1 MAIQFT
7 SDMEAGEFTGREEEL
22 KASRKKAGLDP
33 ITGQKKD
40 PFQVALEASRKRLE
54 ALKNKK
60 FEYKSPSG
68 LKDQG
73 GNMVDP
79 SARFQRLRQRA
90 KQEQGAQTQAQQE
103 ALQRRFAAL
112 GQQGSGADIKTQ
124 MLAEEAGQKQLAR
137 VQEGIMSA
145 EEEDILRRQEIEKQ
159 RQFQA
164 GEAEKGRQF
173 AAEQAE
179 IARQAGLEQL
189 GVQQEFASEQAKLG
203 RDFQKSEN
211 LAARTQQAE
220 QWKKSFEES
229 ISQFEQQMSFA
240 QEKFAE
246 EVRINNKN
254 LKIQAEAMKDP
265 GLIGGL
271 FDDIFGSGTSFS
283 MGAPAPSAGGIG
295 GGLKLPGLGGGL

>member
-7 SDMEAGEFTGREEEL
+7 SDMESGEFTGREDEL
-22 KASRKKAGLDP
+22 KASRKKSGLNVQ
-33 ITGQKKD
+33 TGQKKD

-54 ALKNKK
+54 ELKNKK
-60 FEYKSPSG
+60 FEYKSPEG

-124 MLAEEAGQKQLAR
+124 MLAEEAGQKQLGR

-189 GVQQEFASEQAKLG
+189 GVQQEFAAEQAKLG
-203 RDFQKSEN
+203 RDFQSSEA
-211 LAARTQQAE
+211 LKARTQQAE
-220 QWKKSFEES
+220 QFKQSFEES
-229 ISQFEQQMSFA
+229 IRQFEAQMELA
-240 QEKFAE
+240 KEQFAE
-246 EVRINNKN
+246 EIRINNKN
-254 LKIQAEAMKDP
+254 LKIQEDGQKNP
-265 GLIGGL
+265 G
-271 FDDIFGSGTSFS
+271 IFGEIIETIFGTETRK
-283 MGAPAPSAGGIG
+283 PSLRKDDSG
-295 GGLKLPGLGGGL
+295 GGGGMFGIDYRI

>member
-7 SDMEAGEFTGREEEL
+7 SDMESGEFTGREEGL
-22 KASRKKAGLDP
+22 KESRKKSGVNVQ
-33 ITGQKKD
+33 TGQKKD

-54 ALKNKK
+54 QLKNKK
-60 FEYKSPSG
+60 FEYKSPEG

-124 MLAEEAGQKQLAR
+124 MLAEEAGQKQLGR

-164 GEAEKGRQF
+164 SEAEKGRQF

-179 IARQAGLEQL
+179 IARQAGIEQL
-189 GVQQEFASEQAKLG
+189 GVQQEFAAEQAKLG
-203 RDFQKSEN
+203 RDFQSSEA
-211 LAARTQQAE
+211 LKARTQQAE
-220 QWKKSFEES
+220 QFKQSFEES
-229 ISQFEQQMSFA
+229 IKQFEAQMDLAQQ
-240 QEKFAE
+240 QFAE
-246 EVRINNKN
+246 EIRINNKN
-254 LKIQAEAMKDP
+254 LKIQQDAMNDP
-265 GLIGGL
+265 GLLGGL
-271 FDDIFGSGTSFS
+271 LKDIWGSNFE
-283 MGAPAPSAGGIG
+283 M
-295 GGLKLPGLGGGL
+295 PGLGSGGGSGGGGGGIFGIDFSI

>member
-1 MAIQFT
+1 MVQFT
-7 SDMEAGEFTGREEEL
+7 SDMESGEFTGREDEL
-22 KASRKKAGLDP
+22 KASRKKSGLNVQ
-33 ITGQKKD
+33 TGQKKD

-54 ALKNKK
+54 QLKNKK
-60 FEYKSPSG
+60 FEYKSPEG

-124 MLAEEAGQKQLAR
+124 MLAEEAGQKQLGR

-220 QWKKSFEES
+220 QWKKSFEKS

-265 GLIGGL
+265 GLIGGILEDL
-271 FDDIFGSGTSFS
+271 FGGTFTPPTVSGSNPFEDQLSNITGLFS
-283 MGAPAPSAGGIG
+283 
-295 GGLKLPGLGGGL
+295 